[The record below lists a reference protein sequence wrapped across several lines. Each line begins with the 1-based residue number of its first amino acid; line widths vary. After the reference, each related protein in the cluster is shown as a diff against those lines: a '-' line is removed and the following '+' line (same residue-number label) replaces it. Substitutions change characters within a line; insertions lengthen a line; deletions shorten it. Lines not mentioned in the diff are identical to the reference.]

1 MRAGIS
7 PMARVTEIMAATVLV
22 LMAVMVKL
30 RPDLVRIK
38 TLKSRISFPL

>member
-22 LMAVMVKL
+22 LMAVMVKQ
-30 RPDLVRIK
+30 RPDWVLMV
-38 TLKSRISFPL
+38 TLKSRMVFS